1 MNFGDKLF
9 ILFLNACWM
18 FFVYFLVRGS
28 EFGFRYYIPF
38 LIPLLLVLVC
48 FVMLIQLRDEAT
60 KDVKVREFDE
70 KK

>member
-18 FFVYFLVRGS
+18 FFIYYLVRIHDN
-28 EFGFRYYIPF
+28 EFLNYLPFIIPAS
-38 LIPLLLVLVC
+38 LIVIC
-48 FVMLIQLRDEAT
+48 FIMLIQLRDEST

-70 KK
+70 EK